1 MPRVSLMRR
10 MLAMTA
16 KKISEQ
22 EFRVLRDQMKEA
34 AKHLEVLNHDEWVD
48 QMLFDPNQPE
58 MQKAI
63 VDNRAIKKYILSISK
78 KALLAGGLSAENA
91 KEMSEDREDFE
102 YCADKFEQ
110 ATSDLKVRAFAFG
123 AIEAAFMLGLFIGSN
138 GGEKSAEALVKKF
151 RVKGGK
157 VTGNMQAA
165 DAGRR
170 WHKSFYEFCA
180 RKLFADP
187 QLKRADAIAE
197 FRREFSKSS
206 ASTLPDNTKFYSK
219 IREWNSEPNSDK
231 HLNFL

>member
-1 MPRVSLMRR
+1 MPRVSLVRR
-10 MLAMTA
+10 VLAMTT

-22 EFRVLRDQMKEA
+22 EFRVLRDHMKEA
-34 AKHLEVLNHDEWVD
+34 AKHLELRNHDEWVD
-48 QMLFDPNQPE
+48 QILFDPNQPE
-58 MQKAI
+58 MRKEI
-63 VDNRAIKKYILSISK
+63 VDNHAIKKYILNISIE
-78 KALLAGGLSAENA
+78 ALLAGGLSAENV
-91 KEMSEDREDFE
+91 KEISEDLKDFE

-123 AIEAAFMLGLFIGSN
+123 AIETAFMLGLFIGSN
-138 GGEKSAEALVKKF
+138 GGEKSAKAMVKKF

-165 DAGRR
+165 DAGKR
-170 WHKSFYEFCA
+170 WHKSFHEFCA
-180 RKLFADP
+180 RKLSAEP

-231 HLNFL
+231 HLNFM